1 MPDHNPQRPRRP
13 HYHRGRRGPDSR
25 GQERRP
31 APPQQEAPGR
41 DHLDIEQLMR
51 EIRSRISER
60 HGIDF
65 SPQQIQ
71 ELAARRLEAILD
83 PRAIKPS
90 LIDELRRAA
99 GLPVEAT
106 PEEPE
111 IGPGFDASSF
121 YDSSNGFVRLV
132 RRLLRPLLKLFFE
145 PDAVI
150 AALGAQARLNKA
162 AAARNAEQQRRQ
174 TEWNGLHYEILR
186 RLVTD
191 IARTGID
198 AQHLAL
204 RVESLAG
211 KVDFNERQVR
221 GLEQTLLQSKSA
233 ARSPE
238 IPALPPAATPAR
250 EGAPLQERRPPDGS
264 PDAQGQRRRRRRRR
278 GRRSGG
284 GPPSLDVQG
293 GPAVGAGG
301 FTHDGGSE
309 AHESADED
317 MGGEPAGADVEHEQ
331 AAAPDSG
338 FDEPPAEAPRTE
350 SPQHSTPADEPTGPD
365 VVPPE
370 R

>member
-1 MPDHNPQRPRRP
+1 
-13 HYHRGRRGPDSR
+13 
-25 GQERRP
+25 
-31 APPQQEAPGR
+31 
-41 DHLDIEQLMR
+41 MR

-60 HGIDF
+60 HGIDL

-99 GLPVEAT
+99 GLPVEPA
-106 PEEPE
+106 PEAPE
-111 IGPGFDASSF
+111 TGTGFDASSF
-121 YDSSNGFVRLV
+121 YDSSNGLLRIV
-132 RRLLRPLLKLFFE
+132 RRLLSPLLKLFFE

-150 AALGAQARLNKA
+150 QALGAQARVSKSA
-162 AAARNAEQQRRQ
+162 AVRDAEQQRRQ

-191 IARTGID
+191 IARTGIE

-204 RVESLAG
+204 RVESLAA

-233 ARSPE
+233 GRGPE
-238 IPALPPAATPAR
+238 LAAPPAAAPPPR
-250 EGAPLQERRPPDGS
+250 EGATPPERRPPEGS
-264 PDAQGQRRRRRRRR
+264 PEAQGPRRRRRRRR

-284 GPPSLDVQG
+284 GAPPFDVQG
-293 GPAVGAGG
+293 GGAAGLP
-301 FTHDGGSE
+301 
-309 AHESADED
+309 HESRNESQESAEED
-317 MGGEPAGADVEHEQ
+317 MSGEPAGADVEHEH

-350 SPQHSTPADEPTGPD
+350 SSQHSTPTDEPAGPD

>member
-1 MPDHNPQRPRRP
+1 
-13 HYHRGRRGPDSR
+13 
-25 GQERRP
+25 
-31 APPQQEAPGR
+31 
-41 DHLDIEQLMR
+41 MR

-60 HGIDF
+60 HGIDL
-65 SPQQIQ
+65 SHQQIQ

-99 GLPVEAT
+99 GLPVEPA
-106 PEEPE
+106 PEETRT
-111 IGPGFDASSF
+111 GAGFDASSF
-121 YDSSNGFVRLV
+121 YGSSNGLLRLI

-150 AALGAQARLNKA
+150 RTLDAQTRLNESA
-162 AAARNAEQQRRQ
+162 AGRDAEQQRRQ
-174 TEWNGLHYEILR
+174 AEWNGLHYEILR

-204 RVESLAG
+204 RVESLAA

-221 GLEQTLLQSKSA
+221 GLEQTLQSKA
-233 ARSPE
+233 AGRGPE
-238 IPALPPAATPAR
+238 LPAPPPAPTPAR
-250 EGAPLQERRPPDGS
+250 EGAPLQERRPLESS
-264 PDAQGQRRRRRRRR
+264 PDAPGQRRRRRRRR
-278 GRRSGG
+278 GRRSGVG
-284 GPPSLDVQG
+284 TPSPDVQG
-293 GPAVGAGG
+293 GPGGSAGG
-301 FTHDGGSE
+301 FTQDTRD
-309 AHESADED
+309 ESNDSAEGDT
-317 MGGEPAGADVEHEQ
+317 GGEPAVAGVEHEQ

-338 FDEPPAEAPRTE
+338 FDEPAAEAPRAE
-350 SPQHSTPADEPTGPD
+350 SPQHSTSTGAPAGPD

>member
-1 MPDHNPQRPRRP
+1 
-13 HYHRGRRGPDSR
+13 
-25 GQERRP
+25 
-31 APPQQEAPGR
+31 
-41 DHLDIEQLMR
+41 MR

-60 HGIDF
+60 HGIDL

-99 GLPVEAT
+99 GLPVEPV
-106 PEEPE
+106 PEAPE
-111 IGPGFDASSF
+111 TGTGFDASSF
-121 YDSSNGFVRLV
+121 YDSSNGLLRTV
-132 RRLLRPLLKLFFE
+132 RRLLRPVLKLFFE

-150 AALGAQARLNKA
+150 QALGAQARVNTSA
-162 AAARNAEQQRRQ
+162 AVRDAEQQRRQ

-204 RVESLAG
+204 RVESLAA

-221 GLEQTLLQSKSA
+221 GFEQTLLQSKSSGRGPEPA
-233 ARSPE
+233 AP
-238 IPALPPAATPAR
+238 PPAAPPAR
-250 EGAPLQERRPPDGS
+250 EGATLQERRPLDSSS

-284 GPPSLDVQG
+284 GAPPFDVQG
-293 GPAVGAGG
+293 GGVAGG
-301 FTHDGGSE
+301 LPRENQNESQ
-309 AHESADED
+309 ESAEED
-317 MGGEPAGADVEHEQ
+317 ISGEPAGADIEHEQ

-338 FDEPPAEAPRTE
+338 FDEPPAEAPRTD
-350 SPQHSTPADEPTGPD
+350 SSQHSTATDEPAGTD

-370 R
+370 RDVAGGQ

>member
-1 MPDHNPQRPRRP
+1 
-13 HYHRGRRGPDSR
+13 
-25 GQERRP
+25 
-31 APPQQEAPGR
+31 
-41 DHLDIEQLMR
+41 MR

-60 HGIDF
+60 HGIDL

-83 PRAIKPS
+83 PHAIKPS

-99 GLPVEAT
+99 GLPVEPS
-106 PEEPE
+106 PEAPE
-111 IGPGFDASSF
+111 TGTGFDASSF
-121 YDSSNGFVRLV
+121 YDSSNGLLRIV

-150 AALGAQARLNKA
+150 QALGAQARLNA
-162 AAARNAEQQRRQ
+162 SAAARDAERQRRQ

-204 RVESLAG
+204 RVESLAA

-221 GLEQTLLQSKSA
+221 GLEQSLLQSKSA
-233 ARSPE
+233 SRGPE
-238 IPALPPAATPAR
+238 LAAPPPAAPPAR
-250 EGAPLQERRPPDGS
+250 EGAALQERRPPDGS
-264 PDAQGQRRRRRRRR
+264 PEAQGQRRRRRRRR

-284 GPPSLDVQG
+284 GTPSFDVQG
-293 GPAVGAGG
+293 GGVAGG
-301 FTHDGGSE
+301 LP
-309 AHESADED
+309 HESRSESQESAEED
-317 MGGEPAGADVEHEQ
+317 ISGEPAADVEHEQ

-350 SPQHSTPADEPTGPD
+350 SPQHSTPTDEPAGPD

>member
-1 MPDHNPQRPRRP
+1 
-13 HYHRGRRGPDSR
+13 
-25 GQERRP
+25 
-31 APPQQEAPGR
+31 
-41 DHLDIEQLMR
+41 MR

-60 HGIDF
+60 HGIDL

-90 LIDELRRAA
+90 LMDELRRAA
-99 GLPVEAT
+99 GLPVEPA
-106 PEEPE
+106 PEALET
-111 IGPGFDASSF
+111 GAGFDASSF
-121 YDSSNGFVRLV
+121 YDSPNGLLRIV

-150 AALGAQARLNKA
+150 HALGAQARVNKA
-162 AAARNAEQQRRQ
+162 AAARDAEQQRRQ

-198 AQHLAL
+198 AQHLTL
-204 RVESLAG
+204 RVESLAA

-233 ARSPE
+233 GRGSELTAP
-238 IPALPPAATPAR
+238 PPAPPPAR
-250 EGAPLQERRPPDGS
+250 EGATLPERRPLDGS

-284 GPPSLDVQG
+284 GTPPLDVQG
-293 GPAVGAGG
+293 GGVAGG
-301 FTHDGGSE
+301 LS
-309 AHESADED
+309 HESRSESQEAAGDD
-317 MGGEPAGADVEHEQ
+317 MISEPAGADVEHEQ
-331 AAAPDSG
+331 AGAPPDSEL
-338 FDEPPAEAPRTE
+338 DEPPAEASRTE
-350 SPQHSTPADEPTGPD
+350 SPQHSSPTDEPAGTD
-365 VVPPE
+365 VVPRE